1 MNDVFVN
8 ETLQTIVFINSHQRY
23 GCYLCKEGTCTY
35 NSYSLRSCFHE
46 SLDYRCTCVSPQ
58 ADEKDPNSQ
67 SPSVW
72 NAIWPNIQ
80 HLECTMQ
87 HLECTIQPYWLRF
100 NIANTHQHGK
110 YAPTCLRIRTN
121 MANTLQP
128 AFVNIIWPD
137 IEECKLVRICVCML
151 MRICSSLPS
160 HFKGRTYGEG
170 ETPCHVIHTRME
182 SVFNGRT
189 GI

>member
-1 MNDVFVN
+1 MYLFAEKYQCELSAVWPNVTQHMCRAHVLVLEGISQLLDTCLSGIHNVIYIVN
-8 ETLQTIVFINSHQRY
+8 SIVCVVILVRGSRVSAYRIGPMH
-23 GCYLCKEGTCTY
+23 GPIHILDMHGT
-35 NSYSLRSCFHE
+35 
-46 SLDYRCTCVSPQ
+46 
-58 ADEKDPNSQ
+58 
-67 SPSVW
+67 VW
-72 NAIWPNIQ
+72 NAIRPNIQ

-87 HLECTIQPYWLRF
+87 PDWLRI
-100 NIANTHQHGK
+100 NLHAT
-110 YAPTCLRIRTN
+110 RTN
-121 MANTLQP
+121 MANTHQP

-137 IEECKLVRICVCML
+137 IEECMLVRICVCML
-151 MRICSSLPS
+151 MRICRSLPS